1 MSTRLTAIISSLAL
15 VGAFTM
21 STANAVDEAGK
32 PTKAG
37 SLAPAGEGPGTQGSA
52 PSRTT
57 EKSRAAVKAD
67 TAAANKMG
75 TLAPAGQATTPSGTI
90 TSNQDADK
98 SMAPKTPTQSRSAVK
113 DAAKAERAAGTL
125 QPAGEA
131 PQPANVPPK
140 K

>member
-1 MSTRLTAIISSLAL
+1 MSTRLTVIISSLSL
-15 VGAFTM
+15 VGAFAM

-52 PSRTT
+52 PSRSSD
-57 EKSRAAVKAD
+57 KSRAAVKAD
-67 TAAANKMG
+67 TAAANRSG
-75 TLAPAGQATTPSGTI
+75 ALAPAGQATVPSGTI

-98 SMAPKTPTQSRSAVK
+98 SMAPHTPARSRSAVK
-113 DAAKAERAAGTL
+113 DATKADRAAGTL
-125 QPAGEA
+125 QPAGES
-131 PQPANVPPK
+131 PQPANEPPK